1 MPSLVRCLSPTAD
14 TEDKMEAHNNKPVH
28 TAPNQGEK
36 FLLVGAELI
45 TFKLRGED
53 YSVFEDATQGGYGG
67 PPPHRH
73 LRQNEGLY
81 VLEGEF
87 TFHVEGEAI
96 PATEGAFVNVPKG
109 SLHTFENTGGR
120 VGKLLVA
127 MAPAGDF
134 EKFVEE
140 VAEQVSI
147 DTPPTPPSEP
157 PDADM
162 ISRIVAAGER
172 HHLEIP
178 PPPGENH

>member
-1 MPSLVRCLSPTAD
+1 MPSFVRCSGATAD
-14 TEDKMEAHNNKPVH
+14 KEDEMEAQSKKAVH
-28 TAPNQGEK
+28 RAPNQGER
-36 FLLVGAELI
+36 FLLVGAELH

-53 YSVFEDATQGGYGG
+53 YSIWENATQGGYGG

-73 LRQNEGLY
+73 LRQDQGFY

-96 PATEGAFVNVPKG
+96 PATEGAFAHVPKG
-109 SLHTFENTGGR
+109 SLHTFENTGSR

-134 EKFVEE
+134 EGFVEE
-140 VAEQVSI
+140 VAERVST
-147 DTPPTPPSEP
+147 DSPPAPPSEP
-157 PDADM
+157 PAADA

-172 HHLEIP
+172 HHLEIEMP
-178 PPPGENH
+178 PR